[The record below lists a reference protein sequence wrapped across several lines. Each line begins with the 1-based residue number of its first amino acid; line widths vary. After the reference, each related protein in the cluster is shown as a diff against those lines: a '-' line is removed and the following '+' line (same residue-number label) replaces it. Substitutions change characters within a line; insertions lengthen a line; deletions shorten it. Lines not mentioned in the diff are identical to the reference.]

1 MKSKDQMMLE
11 EAYSSVLFNEANISN
26 EVVLLDAIK
35 KLLDYKEV
43 QDSSPIRDWFKD
55 KYLKWFKSPQDDDK
69 KSVVPHQYKEGE
81 PEWMSREG
89 IMDFSGFKDDQRQK
103 LSHMVDYFKTLSD
116 IDLKSL
122 YKEPLKVIE
131 DKMSTWERTLAKK
144 VNKSKLSPLVERTD
158 FEFIS
163 KTKDSNGA
171 PMRWVKLL
179 TKKAFKFEGDSMGH
193 CVGGYNPNKSG
204 LSIISLYDEDNL
216 PHVTLEI
223 QGKNIKQ
230 IKGKHNAAPIEKYL
244 DACIKFVRYLT
255 DEKDYEVVGDGKNI
269 GMLEFKR
276 KFYFKDSEEWNK
288 IHTTEIIPM
297 QEKAFEALKK
307 RIIEVASE
315 SYEYVLEY
323 LKPLRAK
330 YV

>member
-1 MKSKDQMMLE
+1 MKSKDQMLLE
-11 EAYSSVLFNEANISN
+11 EAYSSVLFSEANISN
-26 EVVLLDAIK
+26 EPVLIDEIE
-35 KLLDYKEV
+35 KLLDDKEV
-43 QDSSPIRDWFKD
+43 QDSSPIRQWFKTQ
-55 KYLKWFKSPQDDDK
+55 YIKWFKSPQDDDK

-89 IMDFSGFKDDQRQK
+89 VMDFSGFKDDQKQK

-144 VNKSKLSPLVERTD
+144 VNRSKLSPLVEGTD
-158 FEFIS
+158 FEVIS

-179 TKKAFKFEGDSMGH
+179 TKAAFKFEGDSMGH
-193 CVGGYNPNKSG
+193 CVGGYNPGGG
-204 LSIISLYDEDNL
+204 LSIISLYDDDNL
-216 PHVTLEI
+216 PHVTLEFRKKKI
-223 QGKNIKQ
+223 NQ

-255 DEKDYEVVGDGKNI
+255 DEKDYEVVGDGNNI
-269 GMLEFKR
+269 GMLEFKN
-276 KFYFKDSEEWNK
+276 KFYFKDSEKWNT
-288 IHTTEIIPM
+288 IYTTEIIPA
-297 QEKAFEALKK
+297 QEKAFESLRK
-307 RIIEVASE
+307 RIIVVASE

-323 LKPLRAK
+323 LNPLRAK